1 MLGCSCELGIYFFV
15 YNFEKSTLNRTNT
28 SDFWLIE
35 QSMSC
40 IDLVESN
47 VVTESNI
54 FDFERDLHL
63 YRMWLSITAMRND
76 IQTLQIQI

>member
-1 MLGCSCELGIYFFV
+1 MFAAVNWVFTFFV
-15 YNFEKSTLNRTNT
+15 YNFEKSTLNRTHT

-40 IDLVESN
+40 VDLVKSN
-47 VVTESNI
+47 VVTEINI
-54 FDFERDLHL
+54 FDLERDLHL
-63 YRMWLSITAMRND
+63 YSMWLSITAMRND